1 MSFMMSKAGR
11 GQYAQRYRDGLAKQ
25 AARNPN
31 GIFGRMLENFDR
43 RFGTA
48 PQAAAPT
55 ASPASQADPAAGM
68 GSAPLSPNDPRSLTD
83 PRTRSTVSKTLL
95 GQ

>member
-11 GQYAQRYRDGLAKQ
+11 GQYMQRYRDGLAKQ

-31 GIFGRMLENFDR
+31 GILGRMLENFDK

-48 PQAAAPT
+48 PQAATPAPAT
-55 ASPASQADPAAGM
+55 PADPAASPAAG
-68 GSAPLSPNDPRSLTD
+68 PLSPNDPRSLTD